1 VSRLTE
7 LRARRADLLARCAAQ
22 RADLAGRIAELRP
35 GAAGGGP
42 EGAQAAGRGGA
53 RHPLGWLAVLAGL
66 MLVTRAREVLSL
78 LVFSQ
83 AREIKRLREWAGR
96 APERSAELEQRV
108 TAQAA
113 ARLFGHRDAPRAAGA
128 AAASPAAPAEGRP
141 GHA

>member
-22 RADLAGRIAELRP
+22 RADLARRIAELRP

-42 EGAQAAGRGGA
+42 ERAQAAGRGGA
-53 RHPLGWLAVLAGL
+53 RHPLGWIAVLAGL

-78 LVFSQ
+78 LLFM
-83 AREIKRLREWAGR
+83 
-96 APERSAELEQRV
+96 RSA
-108 TAQAA
+108 TALGVRAVQLL
-113 ARLFGHRDAPRAAGA
+113 RLLGHRDAPRAGGA
-128 AAASPAAPAEGRP
+128 AAASPAATAESRP